1 MPWLPAGAFVSV
13 LYNYPMTTPQGY
25 AMNKEDYDRRELD
38 RLMKLE
44 EIERLKRQRQA
55 RMNPPK

>member
-55 RMNPPK
+55 RLNPPK